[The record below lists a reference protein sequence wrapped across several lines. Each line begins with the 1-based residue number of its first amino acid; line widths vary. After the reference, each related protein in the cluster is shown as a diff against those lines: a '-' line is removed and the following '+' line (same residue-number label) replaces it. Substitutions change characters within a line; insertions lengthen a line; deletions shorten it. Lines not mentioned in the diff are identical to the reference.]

1 MSGFLEVQ
9 RMIGNQSSWC
19 RLWCVLRHGRIKCWK
34 SKEDFD
40 ENELVECIEIKP
52 HMEITDTISPTFQH
66 RHILILTSTSLT
78 PEKEPVLACES
89 DEEYACWRDALH
101 QAILDVTAWKT
112 TCQQEMN
119 IVYPSQHKRSFVE
132 NKTLYDSVEV
142 PLSSFAETVIN
153 DGKRQPL
160 CELKSI
166 PADSPSIECT
176 YDIWQ
181 KRDPLNRSFRK
192 GKKKGADE
200 NVLNYETTI

>member
-1 MSGFLEVQ
+1 
-9 RMIGNQSSWC
+9 
-19 RLWCVLRHGRIKCWK
+19 
-34 SKEDFD
+34 
-40 ENELVECIEIKP
+40 
-52 HMEITDTISPTFQH
+52 MEITDTISPTFQH

-142 PLSSFAETVIN
+142 PLSSFA
-153 DGKRQPL
+153 G
-160 CELKSI
+160 ELQQCS
-166 PADSPSIECT
+166 S
-176 YDIWQ
+176 
-181 KRDPLNRSFRK
+181 SFV
-192 GKKKGADE
+192 G
-200 NVLNYETTI
+200 LP